1 MKKNLLENENW
12 GLSAFIL
19 LLLVYFFYIGTFQY
33 LFYGPDSI
41 HFIRQ
46 IDGLNFIQF
55 YRENGMKFF
64 NTGSYSLESIEGK
77 GICEFPLHYYLIAC
91 FENVFGEN
99 ILYLRFW
106 NFIWSTIAIILFY
119 KTVQK
124 FLNFWPISVALCLL
138 LFSSGVLQ
146 YYENNYLPDATAC
159 SFSLIGFYFAKCYLD
174 KPNFKWII
182 WTFIFLTW
190 AALLKPTFLLVYGS
204 ISLAIIFSD
213 NFGIESI
220 KKHKY
225 WLCFQLI
232 SLLLVITWAY
242 YINWYN
248 DQFNNFYFLTNI
260 TPIWKLSRVEID
272 AVFELVTN
280 FWWTHYYV
288 KPFHIIFLIVILIGL
303 GGYKKANRFLYL
315 LGLFSLLGSFTYI
328 LLFYK
333 QFRDHDYY
341 FILISF
347 TIFIN
352 ILNSVYVII
361 QYLPKRK
368 FNYVIVSVLLVGIV
382 HSSLK
387 VKLQLKERYTLDYNL
402 YYARVYKDLLAAKPK
417 FDALNVKEER
427 VLIYPEEARNGALYA
442 LRRYGWAI
450 ANWDENVVRD
460 KFDEI
465 GFYEGDNTIIILTDT
480 IYNHKDYLKEFLGD
494 EIMREGRISAYK
506 YSVKYRQEAANQRA
520 FREQGQ

>member
-1 MKKNLLENENW
+1 MGTL
-12 GLSAFIL
+12 A
-19 LLLVYFFYIGTFQY
+19 YI
-33 LFYGPDSI
+33 I
-41 HFIRQ
+41 
-46 IDGLNFIQF
+46 
-55 YRENGMKFF
+55 
-64 NTGSYSLESIEGK
+64 
-77 GICEFPLHYYLIAC
+77 
-91 FENVFGEN
+91 
-99 ILYLRFW
+99 
-106 NFIWSTIAIILFY
+106 
-119 KTVQK
+119 
-124 FLNFWPISVALCLL
+124 
-138 LFSSGVLQ
+138 
-146 YYENNYLPDATAC
+146 
-159 SFSLIGFYFAKCYLD
+159 
-174 KPNFKWII
+174 
-182 WTFIFLTW
+182 
-190 AALLKPTFLLVYGS
+190 
-204 ISLAIIFSD
+204 
-213 NFGIESI
+213 
-220 KKHKY
+220 
-225 WLCFQLI
+225 
-232 SLLLVITWAY
+232 
-242 YINWYN
+242 
-248 DQFNNFYFLTNI
+248 
-260 TPIWKLSRVEID
+260 
-272 AVFELVTN
+272 
-280 FWWTHYYV
+280 
-288 KPFHIIFLIVILIGL
+288 
-303 GGYKKANRFLYL
+303 
-315 LGLFSLLGSFTYI
+315 
-328 LLFYK
+328 LFYK

-450 ANWDENVVRD
+450 ANWDENTVRD

-480 IYNHKDYLKEFLGD
+480 NYNHKDYLKEFLGD